1 MSNKRKQYSP
11 QFKAKVALEA
21 VRGEKTVSELASQ
34 YEVHPTMINNWKR
47 QLLDEASSLFEKGS
61 QTSKA
66 NESQQAQIDE
76 LYRQIGQ
83 LKVERDFLA
92 NRSAQLGM
100 KSEKPW

>member
-21 VRGEKTVSELASQ
+21 VRGEKTVAELASQ
-34 YEVHPTMINNWKR
+34 YQVHPTMINNWKR
-47 QLLDEASSLFEKGS
+47 QLLEEASSLFEKGS
-61 QTSKA
+61 EIGKA

-92 NRSAQLGM
+92 IRSAQLGL
-100 KSEKPW
+100 KSEKPC